1 MLRHNKFEDV
11 GANWF
16 AEAMNEN
23 VTLETLDISWN
34 MFTTKGCVMIAE
46 ALRVILRH
54 TGHKLEYVHN
64 KGMCDD
70 CRSYQGNFKTHWTLF
85 QI

>member
-46 ALRVILRH
+46 ALRVRH
-54 TGHKLEYVHN
+54 MDLSWNLFTTKIRELPVYIFIT
-64 KGMCDD
+64 KG
-70 CRSYQGNFKTHWTLF
+70 
-85 QI
+85 